1 MLGQMLDRRIQSKL
15 APVIDEAT
23 SMLTEV
29 MEGLLETQE
38 MEKQAMNRRNST
50 PLETCLLRET
60 RVILDIRTIMTITMM
75 RKVII
80 HLKAVKAMTK
90 DTMMTKIMTMII
102 GPTMAA
108 GQRAQMI
115 EETKILTLTLKSIL
129 LASTVRPVLMISEV
143 SSQNTVRSNVSS

>member
-1 MLGQMLDRRIQSKL
+1 
-15 APVIDEAT
+15 
-23 SMLTEV
+23 
-29 MEGLLETQE
+29 
-38 MEKQAMNRRNST
+38 
-50 PLETCLLRET
+50 
-60 RVILDIRTIMTITMM
+60 MTITMM